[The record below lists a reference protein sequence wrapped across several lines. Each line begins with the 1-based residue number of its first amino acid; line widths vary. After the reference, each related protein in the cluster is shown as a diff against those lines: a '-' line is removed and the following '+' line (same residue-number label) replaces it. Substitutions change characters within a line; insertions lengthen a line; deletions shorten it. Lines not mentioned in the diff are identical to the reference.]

1 MKLGTVLALLL
12 LGWAPSARA
21 VVVLSGA
28 SNTSA
33 PGGQPYFNNVGVVN
47 GASGIYLGNRW
58 VLTAAHVAG
67 TLPSAATFGGIN
79 YSALAGSYQRLHNPG
94 GYGFTSLTDLAL
106 FRLATDPGLP
116 TVSINSGSP
125 AVNAD
130 VMMIGRGR
138 DQAAS
143 VTYWDV
149 TVNTGINN
157 DVWTEVPAGTPGID
171 REGFKTSDSRT
182 IRWGENDVAA
192 NGQVFNYS
200 FGSPSQVVD
209 VISFTTSF
217 DAGAKTHEAQAVS
230 GDSGGAVF
238 VDNSGTWTLA
248 GVMLTV
254 QIFDNQPWAQ
264 PGAKPTAVIGNQT
277 VMADLSYYRG
287 EIFSIT
293 SIPEPGVALLCV
305 LGGCVFSG
313 IRRRGSSLLYPRENP

>member
-1 MKLGTVLALLL
+1 MKFGMVLAFLVLA
-12 LGWAPSARA
+12 WVPSARA

-28 SNTSA
+28 SNTTA

-79 YSALAGSYQRLHNPG
+79 YNAEAGTYQQLHNPG
-94 GYGFTSLTDLAL
+94 GYGLTSLTDLAL
-106 FRLATDPGLP
+106 FRLTTDPGLP
-116 TVSINSGSP
+116 TVSIHAGSP
-125 AVNAD
+125 TVGAD

-149 TVNTGINN
+149 TVNPGNN
-157 DVWTEVPAGTPGID
+157 DDVWTEVPSGTPGID
-171 REGFKTSDSRT
+171 HEGFKTSTNRT
-182 IRWGENDVAA
+182 IRWGENNVSA
-192 NGQVFNYS
+192 NGQVINYLI
-200 FGSPSQVVD
+200 GSGAVD
-209 VISFTTSF
+209 VVSFITSF
-217 DAGAKTHEAQAVS
+217 DQGAKTHEAQAIN

-238 VDNSGTWTLA
+238 VDNGGTWTLG

-254 QIFDNQPWAQ
+254 SNHETQPAL
-264 PGAKPTAVIGNQT
+264 TAIIGNET
-277 VMADLSYYRG
+277 VMADLSYYSS

-293 SIPEPGVALLCV
+293 AIPEPGVAALCV
-305 LGGCVFSG
+305 LGGCVLTG
-313 IRRRGSSLLYPRENP
+313 IRRRGLSLLHPRENP

>member
-1 MKLGTVLALLL
+1 MKFGLVLALVV
-12 LGWAPSARA
+12 LGWTPAARA

-28 SNTSA
+28 SNTTA
-33 PGGQPYFNNVGVVN
+33 PSGQPYFNNVGVVN

-67 TLPSAATFGGIN
+67 TLPTAATFGGIN
-79 YSALAGSYQRLHNPG
+79 YSTVSASFQRLHNPG

-106 FRLATDPGLP
+106 FRLASDPGLP
-116 TVSINSGSP
+116 TVSIGTASP
-125 AVNAD
+125 SVGAD

-149 TVNTGINN
+149 TVNPGTND
-157 DVWTEVPAGTPGID
+157 DVWTEVPSGSPGID
-171 REGFKTSDSRT
+171 HEGFKTSVNRT
-182 IRWGENDVAA
+182 IRWGENDVAS

-200 FGSPSQVVD
+200 IGSETVD

-217 DAGAKTHEAQAVS
+217 DMGAKTHEAQGIA

-238 VDNSGTWTLA
+238 VDSGGNWMLS

-254 QIFDNQPWAQ
+254 LLYETQPAY
-264 PGAKPTAVIGNQT
+264 TAMIGNET
-277 VMADLSYYRG
+277 AMADLSYYRG
-287 EIFSIT
+287 EILSIT
-293 SIPEPGVALLCV
+293 SIPEPGITMLCLFGGCALLV
-305 LGGCVFSG
+305 T
-313 IRRRGSSLLYPRENP
+313 RRRGSPLLHPRQNP

>member
-1 MKLGTVLALLL
+1 MVLALLV

-28 SNTSA
+28 PNTTA
-33 PGGQPYFNNVGVVN
+33 PGGQPYFNNIGVVN

-67 TLPSAATFGGIN
+67 TLPAVATFGGLN
-79 YSALAGSYQRLHNPG
+79 YSTAAGSYQQLHNPG

-106 FRLATDPGLP
+106 FRLASDPGLP
-116 TVSINSGSP
+116 TVSIGTGSP
-125 AVNAD
+125 SVGAD

-149 TVNTGINN
+149 TVNPGNDN

-171 REGFKTSDSRT
+171 HEGFKTSGNRT

-192 NGQVFNYS
+192 NQQVFNYLI
-200 FGSPSQVVD
+200 GSGAVD

-217 DAGAKTHEAQAVS
+217 DQGAKTHEAQAIS
-230 GDSGGAVF
+230 GDSGGAVL
-238 VDNSGTWTLA
+238 VDNGGAWTLA

-254 QIFDNQPWAQ
+254 LLHDNQPWAQ
-264 PGAKPTAVIGNQT
+264 PGAQPTAIIGNET
-277 VMADLSYYRG
+277 VMADLSHYRS
-287 EIFSIT
+287 EILSIT
-293 SIPEPGVALLCV
+293 SIPEPQTAVLC
-305 LGGCVFSG
+305 LIGGCVLLGS
-313 IRRRGSSLLYPRENP
+313 RRRG